1 MRGLPVTAPVVLVVL
16 VAAAGC
22 GGGTDPAD
30 RASGAAGSPL
40 REPLVV
46 VRSGGLAGVQDTL
59 RVGADGRARLTD
71 RRGATRAC
79 RPDPAAVRRLHEVD
93 LAAVPPP
100 TGPPEV
106 ADGFTYSVT
115 VADAR
120 ATVREGDVDGR
131 RAELVDAAAA
141 VMASC

>member
-1 MRGLPVTAPVVLVVL
+1 MRGLAVAAPVALGVLLAV
-16 VAAAGC
+16 AGC
-22 GGGTDPAD
+22 GDGTDPAD
-30 RASGAAGSPL
+30 RASGAAGSPP
-40 REPLVV
+40 RGPLVV

-59 RVGADGRARLTD
+59 RVGADERARLTD

-79 RPDPAAVRRLHEVD
+79 RPDPAAVRRLHAVD
-93 LAAVPPP
+93 LAAVPAP
-100 TGPPEV
+100 TGPPVV

-115 VADAR
+115 VGDAR